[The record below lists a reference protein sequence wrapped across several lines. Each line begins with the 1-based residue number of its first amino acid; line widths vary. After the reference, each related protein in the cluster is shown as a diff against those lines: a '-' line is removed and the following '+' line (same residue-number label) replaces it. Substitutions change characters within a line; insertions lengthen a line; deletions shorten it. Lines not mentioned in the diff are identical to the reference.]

1 MKQNKCGGWNQRRPI
16 AKIYVWALGW
26 SRTHCLN
33 DSKWAKPVWRFQ
45 TERGALALRSVLAY
59 CSEIVSFNQAKP
71 FSDCPPHVSKHTSFA
86 IFCQVLLRVSKT
98 FVMQQ
103 SKLGKHFSIESS
115 EAFCKTL
122 QPTLWGRHT
131 HVGGSIKLTSRLDGK
146 IWNLHSVPC
155 ATMHPWR
162 VFYMHGTPPEMN
174 DESIITHHFPS
185 QENRARF
192 IPQNRIWLISRR
204 K

>member
-71 FSDCPPHVSKHTSFA
+71 FSDCPPHVSKHASFVIFLSLVESIQNIRDAAIKVGKAFLNWVIRGFLQNSATNPMRTSHTRGR
-86 IFCQVLLRVSKT
+86 INQVDVKVGRENLKLAFSAVCHYAPLARTLHAWNPPRNEWWIHYYTSLPFT
-98 FVMQQ
+98 REQ
-103 SKLGKHFSIESS
+103 SMVH
-115 EAFCKTL
+115 
-122 QPTLWGRHT
+122 
-131 HVGGSIKLTSRLDGK
+131 
-146 IWNLHSVPC
+146 
-155 ATMHPWR
+155 
-162 VFYMHGTPPEMN
+162 PPE
-174 DESIITHHFPS
+174 
-185 QENRARF
+185 
-192 IPQNRIWLISRR
+192 
-204 K
+204 

>member
-1 MKQNKCGGWNQRRPI
+1 MWGLKPKKTYCQNICVGFRVIKDTLFEWLKMGKTCLTVSDWT
-16 AKIYVWALGW
+16 W
-26 SRTHCLN
+26 SFGIKVGPGLLQWDCLVQ
-33 DSKWAKPVWRFQ
+33 SSETFLRLPTSCQQ
-45 TERGALALRSVLAY
+45 TRIICNFL
-59 CSEIVSFNQAKP
+59 
-71 FSDCPPHVSKHTSFA
+71 
-86 IFCQVLLRVSKT
+86 VLLRVSKT

-131 HVGGSIKLTSRLDGK
+131 HVGGSIKSTSRLDGK

-162 VFYMHGTPPEMN
+162 VLYMHGTPPEMN

-185 QENRARF
+185 QENRAWF
-192 IPQNRIWLISRR
+192 ILQNRIWLISRR
-204 K
+204 R